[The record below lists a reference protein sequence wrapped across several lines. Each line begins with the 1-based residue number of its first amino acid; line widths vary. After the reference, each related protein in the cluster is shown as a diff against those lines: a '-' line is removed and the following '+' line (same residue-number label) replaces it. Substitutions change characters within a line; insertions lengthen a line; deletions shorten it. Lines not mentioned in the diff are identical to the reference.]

1 MLNLITISLFLDI
14 EQKNVNF
21 SNKISSQWNLDPIDN
36 GRERYN
42 AKTKYELVCLLCRT
56 VTI

>member
-42 AKTKYELVCLLCRT
+42 AKTKYELVCFYVGL
-56 VTI
+56 